1 MQLDPPADKSIITL
15 WLGNIEADMT
25 EADIRAVI
33 YPYGQIASFHLLRS
47 ARCAFVEY
55 IDREAAEGAAAQLY
69 NALTVNGR
77 ALSVNWAK
85 PRAQSD
91 VMGSTTS
98 TSTSNVMPPPPGMEK
113 APAASYVL
121 PGLPVPVVS
130 WPTEEGRVEESEG
143 SKKRPRVEDTTTAS
157 AGVTQP
163 STSRAKYTPAP
174 PRGPPPSSAGLLA
187 GLSAYGDDSDED
199 PTPVPRTST
208 TSGKSTGVQYP
219 SMNPA
224 RMGSAL

>member
-91 VMGSTTS
+91 VMGNTTS

-130 WPTEEGRVEESEG
+130 WPTEEGVVEESEG
-143 SKKRPRVEDTTTAS
+143 SKKRPRVEDTTTAAS

-187 GLSAYGDDSDED
+187 GLSGYGDDSDED
-199 PTPVPRTST
+199 PTPAPRTST
-208 TSGKSTGVQYP
+208 TSKSTGVQYP